1 MKNFVSSKL
10 IIYLSL
16 ITIFFVAC
24 NNKNNNTANKLSAKD
39 SISPEILKIS
49 QQLLNEP
56 NNADLLNDR
65 ATKLIEKSM
74 YSDALTDIRNALNID
89 STKSKYFVT
98 LSDIYF
104 ALNNIPACVNSL
116 SKAMTLDEK
125 NTDAFLKRAEI
136 HFYLKEY
143 KECFA
148 LLTKVKEIDNTNAK
162 PFFIASMIY
171 LENADTAK
179 AVIELNKAIEFN
191 PDYYDA
197 YVQLGL
203 LYMTRKS
210 KLAEDYLN
218 NALRLRPQ
226 STEALYALGYYYQLI
241 FDFDKAFETYKK
253 IIKIDP
259 RHKNAYY
266 NMGYIKLVYQGKFEE
281 AIKDFDK
288 SIKIDSMYTDA
299 IYNKGY
305 CYEMLNQYS
314 IAKDYYKICLMQVN
328 NHEKAIQRMN
338 ALDKKMK

>member
-16 ITIFFVAC
+16 ILLVFVAC
-24 NNKNNNTANKLSAKD
+24 NNKNNNVENKLTAKD

-49 QQLLNEP
+49 QQIISEP

-65 ATKLIEKSM
+65 ANKFIEKKM
-74 YSDALTDIRNALNID
+74 FSDALTDMRNALLLD
-89 STKSKYFVT
+89 STKSKYYIT
-98 LSDIYF
+98 LSDAYF
-104 ALNNIPACVNSL
+104 ALGKITACISSL
-116 SKAMTLDEK
+116 EKAISLDEK
-125 NTDAFLKRAEI
+125 SIDAILKRAEI

-148 LLTKVKEIDNTNAK
+148 LIAKVKEIDNTNAR
-162 PFFIASMIY
+162 PFFMASMIY

-179 AVIELNKAIEFN
+179 AVIELNKAVEYN

-226 STEALYALGYYYQLI
+226 SVEALYALGYYYQITL
-241 FDFDKAFETYKK
+241 DFKKAFEYYKK
-253 IIKIDP
+253 IIQIDP
-259 RHKNAYY
+259 RNKDAYY
-266 NMGYIKLVYQGKFEE
+266 NMGYINLVYLGNYED
-281 AIKDFDK
+281 AIKNFDK

-305 CYEMLNQYS
+305 SYEMLNQYS
-314 IAKDYYKICLMQVN
+314 IAKDYYKICLMQVH
-328 NHEKAIQRMN
+328 NHEKAIQRLN
-338 ALDKKMK
+338 AIDKKIK